1 MHCQIKTT
9 NMEIKISTQQIL
21 NALCFLSAMIFV
33 GLCIEAG
40 GFLWNSIYTLAFNPT
55 GAKYFWNHL
64 DMSNLYAYDPGHFFA
79 ETTFINIVVILKAI
93 MFWVIVKFLYFK
105 KLDLSK
111 PFNNELKKFIL
122 LMGYITL
129 GISLFS
135 SWGSSYTNWLIGKDV
150 ILPPLKELR
159 LGSGD
164 VWLFMSVTLFIIAQI
179 FKKGIEIQSENDLTV

>member
-1 MHCQIKTT
+1 
-9 NMEIKISTQQIL
+9 MEIKITTQRIIQFLYIL
-21 NALCFLSAMIFV
+21 SWIIFV

-40 GFLWNSIYTLAFNPT
+40 GFLWNSVYTLSLNPA

-64 DMSNLYAYDPGHFFA
+64 DMSSLYAYDRGHFFA

-93 MFWVIVKFLYFK
+93 LFWVIVQFLYNK

-111 PFNNELKKFIL
+111 PFNINLKEFIL

-135 SWGSSYTNWLIGKDV
+135 FWGSSYTNWLMSKSV
-150 ILPPLKELR
+150 ILPTLKELR
-159 LGSGD
+159 LESAD
-164 VWLFMSVTLFIIAQI
+164 VWLFMSVTLFVIAQI
-179 FKKGIEIQSENDLTV
+179 FKRGIEIQSENDLTV